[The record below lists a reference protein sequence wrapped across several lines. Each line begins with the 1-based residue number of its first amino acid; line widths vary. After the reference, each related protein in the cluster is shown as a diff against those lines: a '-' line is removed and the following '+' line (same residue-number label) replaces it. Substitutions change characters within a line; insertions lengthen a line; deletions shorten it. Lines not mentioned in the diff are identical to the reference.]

1 MLAFHEVGLG
11 SVDLIAADF
20 EQEGRVVG
28 LGSAPVRVDI
38 MTPINGV
45 S

>member
-1 MLAFHEVGLG
+1 MQALHEFGVG
-11 SVDLIAADF
+11 SVGLIAADF
-20 EQEGRVVG
+20 EQEGKVVK

-38 MTPINGV
+38 MASINGV